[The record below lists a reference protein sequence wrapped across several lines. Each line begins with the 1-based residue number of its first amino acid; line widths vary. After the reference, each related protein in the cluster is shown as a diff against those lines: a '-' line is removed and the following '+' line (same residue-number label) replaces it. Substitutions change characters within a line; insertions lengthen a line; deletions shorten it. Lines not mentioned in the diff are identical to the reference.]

1 MWRLLMSV
9 AMAINLYAAGMTEKR
24 ALFEEQSTEIPT
36 ERQAYL
42 LYFFS
47 ESVPYHS
54 YASFLA
60 SVDKLNR
67 SGHDVKTIQYL
78 RGFGEDFKDY
88 MFNLHAMQEQR
99 GMFKRTVKIKLHPKR
114 FREFNIDK
122 VPVVAYAEC
131 GASPYQDCDI
141 KYLMRGDTSLEHM
154 LELMA
159 QEDMQY
165 EQWVHDIGEAE

>member
-1 MWRLLMSV
+1 MWRLLMSAV
-9 AMAINLYAAGMTEKR
+9 MAINLYAAGMTEKR
-24 ALFEEQSTEIPT
+24 AIFEERSTKVPT

-67 SGHDVKTIQYL
+67 SGHEVKTIQYL
-78 RGFGEDFKDY
+78 RGFGEDFKSY
-88 MFNLHAMQEQR
+88 MFNLHGMQEQR

-114 FREFNIDK
+114 FGELGIEK
-122 VPVVAYAEC
+122 VPAVAYAEC

-141 KYLMRGDTSLEHM
+141 KYLMRGDASLEQM
-154 LELMA
+154 LDLMA
-159 QEDMQY
+159 QEDQQY
-165 EQWVHDIGEAE
+165 EQWAHDLRGAE